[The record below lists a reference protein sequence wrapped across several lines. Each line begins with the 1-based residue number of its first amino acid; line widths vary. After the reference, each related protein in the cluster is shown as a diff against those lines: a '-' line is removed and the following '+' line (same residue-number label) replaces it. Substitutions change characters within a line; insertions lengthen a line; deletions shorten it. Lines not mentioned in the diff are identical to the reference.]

1 MSSIASAVPRDSD
14 QIEPASCRDL
24 NALRRLERECF
35 PRDAWSLLDLI
46 GVLTLPN
53 VVRLKAVCGEEI
65 VGFIAADIRRSKG
78 TAWIS
83 TIAVLP
89 AYRRRG
95 LGTALLRAVES
106 RMDIS
111 RLRLNVRASNLSAIH
126 LYESL
131 GFQRSGSRP
140 SYYQDGE
147 EALIFE
153 KGC

>member
-1 MSSIASAVPRDSD
+1 MSSIASAVPRDSG

-78 TAWIS
+78 TAWIA

-106 RMDIS
+106 RVDMP
-111 RLRLNVRASNLSAIH
+111 RLRLNVRASNLPAIH
-126 LYESL
+126 LYESF

-153 KGC
+153 KAC